1 MANEIK
7 PPQVEPPIMVKPLRR
22 NPLWRLLGWGGV
34 ACLALVAVVLTGQTE
49 TGSRRLR
56 LALDGSAEP
65 AAVAALPRAGES
77 SAETRRLVAQ
87 VHELTADRDR
97 LNARIA
103 TLEHHLEDM
112 TGSIKQQGEQIAA
125 VRTVQ
130 PPPAVTQPEMTLA
143 PPARTKPPALTPLPA
158 PAGGDGELPW
168 FMSMRTPQVVEP
180 PVPPQRSEAE
190 AVPLPPVRV
199 AVANEAAEP
208 APGKGEFAID
218 LGGAASIETLRALW
232 TSLKTNHGPPLAG
245 LRPLVAQHP
254 KQPSGVTYRLVAG
267 PLANAEEAAR
277 LCARFPALRTGCHPA
292 KFSGAQLATH

>member
-49 TGSRRLR
+49 AGSRRLR

-168 FMSMRTPQVVEP
+168 FMSMRTPQVPWRTRRPSRRRAKVNSPSISAAP
-180 PVPPQRSEAE
+180 PVSRRCVHCGQA
-190 AVPLPPVRV
+190 
-199 AVANEAAEP
+199 
-208 APGKGEFAID
+208 
-218 LGGAASIETLRALW
+218 
-232 TSLKTNHGPPLAG
+232 
-245 LRPLVAQHP
+245 
-254 KQPSGVTYRLVAG
+254 
-267 PLANAEEAAR
+267 
-277 LCARFPALRTGCHPA
+277 
-292 KFSGAQLATH
+292 